1 MMKVQRARRA
11 FGALAFLAFFFALG
25 SAGALEQD
33 GISLAQG
40 ALQMTVGVGA
50 FGLFTWLA
58 GGFR

>member
-1 MMKVQRARRA
+1 MRTKSIKRV
-11 FGALAFLAFFFALG
+11 FGTLAFLAFFFALG

-40 ALQMTVGVGA
+40 TIQMATGIGA